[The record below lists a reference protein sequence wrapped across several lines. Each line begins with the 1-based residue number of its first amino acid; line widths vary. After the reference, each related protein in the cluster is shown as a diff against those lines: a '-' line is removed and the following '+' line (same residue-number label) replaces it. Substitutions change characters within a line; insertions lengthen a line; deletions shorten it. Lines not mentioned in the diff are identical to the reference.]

1 MKALDTNILVR
12 LLVNDDHTQTQIV
25 YDLFKK
31 AEIEKEIFYIS
42 HLVILELVWV
52 LDSVYEINRTN
63 LVEAI
68 HQLTL
73 MPLLQ
78 FEDLDIINKFVQESK
93 KTNIDLADLMMAIT
107 ANHNGCEKTI
117 TFDKKAAK
125 YHLFELL

>member
-1 MKALDTNILVR
+1 MKSLDTNILVR
-12 LLVNDDHTQTQIV
+12 LLVNDDQAQTQIV

-42 HLVILELVWV
+42 HLVILELIWV

-78 FEDLDIINKFVQESK
+78 FEDLTIINKFVQESK
-93 KTNIDLADLMMAIT
+93 KTNIDLADLMIATT

-125 YHLFELL
+125 CHLFELL